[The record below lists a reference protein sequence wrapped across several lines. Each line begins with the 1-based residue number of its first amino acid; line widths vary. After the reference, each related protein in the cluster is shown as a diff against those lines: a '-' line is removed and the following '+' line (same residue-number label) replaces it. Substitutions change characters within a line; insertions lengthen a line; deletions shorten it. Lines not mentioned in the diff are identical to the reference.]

1 MMLRRLSIL
10 PLALTV
16 CVAGASAQTLSTDS
30 QIEAGREALGAGNYE
45 RAIEL
50 LRSVAHANRA
60 NAEAHYLLAQ
70 AFLGDDRFRAA
81 RAEIGKA
88 RALDRSNIKFAVA
101 EIEILRASTPPE
113 SAISLTDGRR
123 VSLAESLLERDPDNP
138 AALEELGLHH
148 AMNYRWYANFDATK
162 QPLGGGVARKA
173 REEFETSVDFLHR
186 AIDADPARL
195 SAYKELLRLLIE
207 EGEWTA
213 ATDLAVSATQAMPS
227 NATSWLLKG
236 LVAQMQNQAEGA
248 APSFEHAIHLMS
260 DERRKS
266 FTDIG
271 LFLSTAEEAAY
282 HADRQGFTASYWAE
296 RDPFLLTEVNERQV
310 DHYARMAYCD
320 LWYGGGA
327 TPGWET
333 ERGKIVLRYGI
344 PWSDASFIGGYSRFD
359 VLAYRD
365 FEFVFEDI
373 TRGGHYTMYSPKAG
387 ASSSW
392 TNDYVI
398 QAAEMAISNPEQY
411 DPKLVAPVELL
422 VETSAFRG
430 AGQKSDL
437 YVHVLVPV
445 PSDSANKHIDGSVG
459 AYLLDES
466 ENVVDKWV
474 RELDDSRAGG
484 QPLGVTSTRRLRCM
498 PGSYSLGV
506 EYLSA
511 DRSSASRV
519 DFEADIPGF
528 GHDTLSVSDLLAA
541 SSIDRGPKGTVA
553 SGGNSIL
560 RSGYAIEPMPW
571 TQVKAGSDLLVYFE
585 IYGLTSDSAGR
596 GSYRIDA
603 RVEGAERHRGL
614 ARLLTSLFSPRG
626 DSGVSVSS
634 ESTSNGSD
642 EPRFLSVGI
651 PPNLPAGEYRLVL
664 DVTDLHNGH
673 TVSRRHLLSVLADS
687 DY

>member
-1 MMLRRLSIL
+1 MMLGRLSIL

-16 CVAGASAQTLSTDS
+16 CFAGANAQTLPTDS

-123 VSLAESLLERDPDNP
+123 VSLAESLLERDPGNP

-173 REEFETSVDFLHR
+173 REEFETSVEFLHR

-213 ATDLAVSATQAMPS
+213 ATNLAVSATQAMPS

-236 LVAQMQNQAEGA
+236 LVAQMQNQAERA

-271 LFLSTAEEAAY
+271 LFLSPTDEAAY

-359 VLAYRD
+359 VL
-365 FEFVFEDI
+365 
-373 TRGGHYTMYSPKAG
+373 
-387 ASSSW
+387 
-392 TNDYVI
+392 
-398 QAAEMAISNPEQY
+398 
-411 DPKLVAPVELL
+411 
-422 VETSAFRG
+422 
-430 AGQKSDL
+430 
-437 YVHVLVPV
+437 
-445 PSDSANKHIDGSVG
+445 
-459 AYLLDES
+459 
-466 ENVVDKWV
+466 
-474 RELDDSRAGG
+474 
-484 QPLGVTSTRRLRCM
+484 
-498 PGSYSLGV
+498 
-506 EYLSA
+506 
-511 DRSSASRV
+511 
-519 DFEADIPGF
+519 
-528 GHDTLSVSDLLAA
+528 
-541 SSIDRGPKGTVA
+541 
-553 SGGNSIL
+553 
-560 RSGYAIEPMPW
+560 
-571 TQVKAGSDLLVYFE
+571 
-585 IYGLTSDSAGR
+585 
-596 GSYRIDA
+596 
-603 RVEGAERHRGL
+603 
-614 ARLLTSLFSPRG
+614 
-626 DSGVSVSS
+626 
-634 ESTSNGSD
+634 
-642 EPRFLSVGI
+642 
-651 PPNLPAGEYRLVL
+651 
-664 DVTDLHNGH
+664 
-673 TVSRRHLLSVLADS
+673 
-687 DY
+687 